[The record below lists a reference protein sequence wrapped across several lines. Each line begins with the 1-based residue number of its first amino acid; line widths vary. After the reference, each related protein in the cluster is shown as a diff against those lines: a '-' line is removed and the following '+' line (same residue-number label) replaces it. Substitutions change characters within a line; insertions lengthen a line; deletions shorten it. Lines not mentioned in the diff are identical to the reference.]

1 MAFSRMRTFA
11 LGLLLVIIAAA
22 VAAPARAQNL
32 PATPHTPDLLGIY
45 PGMANN
51 AAQAQLQKHSDA
63 VSVLSTPPSQF
74 EMTIPATGDMVT
86 AYLTLPP
93 NDPPTVWMVQR
104 SRTFDRNNVMSQ
116 DALMSGLR
124 SKYGQET
131 MTSDHGEGGLYVY
144 WIFDKNGKLLA
155 TADKDL
161 QGCSGSQFVTNMRNG
176 PDHGSTV
183 TDKCYSSFLAVTA
196 YLNRGAGGMLA
207 AYSVELVNL
216 PYAVQA
222 AKITKAV
229 SDAAANKTKQDQINK
244 ANQNKPTF

>member
-1 MAFSRMRTFA
+1 MTFSRMRVLA
-11 LGLLLVIIAAA
+11 LGALLLAIV
-22 VAAPARAQNL
+22 VATPVRAQSL

-51 AAQAQLQKHSDA
+51 AAQTQLQKHSDA

-74 EMTIPATGDMVT
+74 GMTIPATRDMVT
-86 AYLTLPP
+86 AFLTLPP
-93 NDPPTVWMVQR
+93 NDPPTVWMIQR
-104 SRTFDRNNVMSQ
+104 SQTFDRNNVMSQ

-131 MTSDHGEGGLYVY
+131 MTSDHGGGGLYVY
-144 WIFDKNGKLLA
+144 WIFDQSGKVLA

-161 QGCSGSQFVTNMRNG
+161 QGCSGSQFVLNMQNG
-176 PDHGSTV
+176 PDRGNTV

-196 YLNRGAGGMLA
+196 YLNRGAAGMLA
-207 AYSVELVNL
+207 AYTVELVNL

-222 AKITKAV
+222 AKITKAA
-229 SDAAANKTKQDQINK
+229 SDAAANKTNQDQINK